1 MDLRIYRA
9 FFAHT
14 RYEMRKDDNR
24 ERGSNEHKEA
34 TRKKYNNRENEGAM
48 SIEKRFVSGR
58 YETRSTIIEAT
69 PKEF

>member
-1 MDLRIYRA
+1 MITGED
-9 FFAHT
+9 
-14 RYEMRKDDNR
+14 E
-24 ERGSNEHKEA
+24 EA
-34 TRKKYNNRENEGAM
+34 TSTRKRLVSGRNETRSTIIENEGAM

>member
-1 MDLRIYRA
+1 MIIENEEATSTRKRLVSG
-9 FFAHT
+9 
-14 RYEMRKDDNR
+14 RYE
-24 ERGSNEHKEA
+24 
-34 TRKKYNNRENEGAM
+34 TRSTIIENEGAM

>member
-1 MDLRIYRA
+1 VEGI
-9 FFAHT
+9 HET
-14 RYEMRKDDNR
+14 R
-24 ERGSNEHKEA
+24 S
-34 TRKKYNNRENEGAM
+34 TIIENEGAM

>member
-1 MDLRIYRA
+1 MIIEDGEGAMSIEKRLVSG
-9 FFAHT
+9 
-14 RYEMRKDDNR
+14 RYE
-24 ERGSNEHKEA
+24 
-34 TRKKYNNRENEGAM
+34 TRSTIIENEGAM